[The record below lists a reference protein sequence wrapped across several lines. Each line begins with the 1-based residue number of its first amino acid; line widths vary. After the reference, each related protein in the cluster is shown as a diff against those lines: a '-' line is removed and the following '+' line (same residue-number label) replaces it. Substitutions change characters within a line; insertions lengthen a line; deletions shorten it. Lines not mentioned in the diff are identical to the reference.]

1 MQLSEVDVLLQPLGE
16 TPGVLEPPIASYKPQ
31 IIVLIAGKQEDI
43 ILFHQHLAKWGHHV
57 RNPIIIE
64 KIVEKPW
71 TESTLVRYM
80 KAFDEAVKEVKD
92 IAKDAKINWHVGVT
106 GGTNFMAIASAFS
119 AFTHRF
125 PVYGSDDPKHTP
137 EKTVP
142 ERLIEMELF
151 MYLGPAFKELSKK
164 SRSLEIL
171 QIIANNSIPS
181 QAEIL
186 EHYGRG
192 STQNISKA
200 VIRLRELSLI
210 VQTDTGIEVTALAKL
225 LLERLA
231 ND

>member
-1 MQLSEVDVLLQPLGE
+1 MQLSVVDVLLQPLGG

-43 ILFHQHLAKWGHHV
+43 KLAKEHLEGWANHV
-57 RNPIIIE
+57 RNPRIIE

-80 KAFDEAVKEVKD
+80 KAFDEAVNEVED
-92 IAKDAKINWHVGVT
+92 IAKGAKINWHVGVT

-125 PVYGSDDPKHTP
+125 PVYGSEDPKHTP
-137 EKTVP
+137 KKTVP
-142 ERLIEMELF
+142 ERLIEVELF
-151 MYLGPAFKELSKK
+151 MNLGPAFKELSNKP
-164 SRSLEIL
+164 RSLKIL

-186 EHYGRG
+186 EHYGLG
-192 STQNISKA
+192 TPQNISKA
-200 VIRLRELSLI
+200 VIRLRELGLI
-210 VQTDTGIEVTALAKL
+210 VETDTGIEVTGLAKL

-231 ND
+231 NN

>member
-43 ILFHQHLAKWGHHV
+43 NLAKKHLEGWANHV

-64 KIVEKPW
+64 KIVEEPW
-71 TESTLVRYM
+71 AESALVRYM
-80 KAFDEAVKEVKD
+80 KAFDEAVNEVED
-92 IAKDAKINWHVGVT
+92 RAKDAKINWHVGVT
-106 GGTNFMAIASAFS
+106 GGTNFMAIASAFC

-125 PVYGSDDPKHTP
+125 PVYGAEDPKYTP
-137 EKTVP
+137 NKSAP
-142 ERLIEMELF
+142 ERLIEVELF
-151 MYLGPAFKELSKK
+151 MNLGPAFKELSNKP
-164 SRSLEIL
+164 RSLKIL
-171 QIIANNSIPS
+171 QIIAKNSIPS

-192 STQNISKA
+192 SPQNISKA
-200 VIRLRELSLI
+200 VIRLRELGLI
-210 VQTDTGIEVTALAKL
+210 VETDTGIEVTGLAKL

-231 ND
+231 NN

>member
-1 MQLSEVDVLLQPLGE
+1 MRLSEVDVLLQPLGE

-43 ILFHQHLAKWGHHV
+43 KLAKDHLEEWGHV
-57 RNPIIIE
+57 RNPKIIE
-64 KIVEKPW
+64 KIVEEPW

-80 KAFDEAVKEVKD
+80 KAFDEAVNEVEN

-137 EKTVP
+137 KKTVQ

-151 MYLGPAFKELSKK
+151 MNLGPAFKELSKK
-164 SRSLEIL
+164 PRSLEIL

-186 EHYGRG
+186 EHYSRG
-192 STQNISKA
+192 TPQNISAA

-210 VQTDTGIEVTALAKL
+210 VHTDTGIEVTELAKL

-231 ND
+231 NN

>member
-43 ILFHQHLAKWGHHV
+43 NLAKEHLEGWANHV
-57 RNPIIIE
+57 RNPKIIE
-64 KIVEKPW
+64 KIVQEPW

-80 KAFDEAVKEVKD
+80 KAFDEAVNEVED
-92 IAKDAKINWHVGVT
+92 IAGDAKINWHVGVT

-125 PVYGSDDPKHTP
+125 PVYGSEDPKHTP
-137 EKTVP
+137 KKTVP

-151 MYLGPAFKELSKK
+151 MNLGPAFKELSKK

-171 QIIANNSIPS
+171 QIIVNNSIPS
-181 QAEIL
+181 QGEIL

-192 STQNISKA
+192 SPQNISA
-200 VIRLRELSLI
+200 SVIRLRKLGLI
-210 VQTDTGIEVTALAKL
+210 IETDTGIEVTGLAKL

-231 ND
+231 NN